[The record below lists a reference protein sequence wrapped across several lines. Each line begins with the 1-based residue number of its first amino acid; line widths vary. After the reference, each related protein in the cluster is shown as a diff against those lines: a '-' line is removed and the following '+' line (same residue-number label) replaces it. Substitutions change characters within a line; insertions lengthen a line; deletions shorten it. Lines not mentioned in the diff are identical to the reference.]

1 MILVCC
7 KSPLFKK
14 KSPFFLE
21 KVCQSILS
29 IGDVH
34 NTFRMKYNVYMSF
47 WVNKYHV
54 SQSTYRTFNAHKI
67 HCKVNDCSCITIGP
81 QNTLEF
87 HFSL

>member
-54 SQSTYRTFNAHKI
+54 SQSTYRTFNAHRM
-67 HCKVNDCSCITIGP
+67 HCKVN
-81 QNTLEF
+81 
-87 HFSL
+87 